1 MVCPPDTNTVA
12 FPRALRVVRDQE
24 ALAEKV
30 AARSGEA
37 EVPHV
42 REASNLM
49 AAVVA
54 ANGASVS
61 RQTAL
66 QVPAVVKAL
75 KTYTAPISAFG
86 LREYRSD
93 EPIAARPLLL
103 CPCNTLPYASVMTRT
118 VTDLLLHD
126 RAYWLVTGRD
136 WQGYPTSIQLMRV
149 EDVTDIYAGNVGI
162 DPNVYPPSDPFYLLG
177 QRVPTADVIKFY
189 GDGTGGWLKTGAA
202 AINTAAALEAAVLM
216 YAQSPVA
223 QVVLK
228 NTGADLPADQVDAL
242 LEAWEAARADHSTAY
257 LNSTLEAHAMG
268 INPAEMQLT
277 EARNAA
283 AIQIARLANL
293 DPIWTGAGVPGSSLT
308 YSNCVDLYRQLLDT
322 ALTPV
327 MRQISERLSMA
338 DVTPRGHT
346 VRFDTTEFLRS
357 NPIELASL
365 INTLLPLGVINEDE
379 ARLILDLPQLGVMSY
394 TALPGREPMA

>member
-1 MVCPPDTNTVA
+1 VA
-12 FPRALRVVRDQE
+12 FPRALRIVRDQE
-24 ALAEKV
+24 TIAEKV

-37 EVPHV
+37 LAPHV
-42 REASNLM
+42 REASSLM

-54 ANGASVS
+54 ANGAGVT

-86 LREYRSD
+86 LREYRND

-103 CPCNTLPYASVMTRT
+103 CPCSTLPYSAVMTRT
-118 VTDLLLHD
+118 VTDILLHD
-126 RAYWLVTGRD
+126 RAYWLVTARD
-136 WQGYPTSIQLMRV
+136 WQGYPTSVQVMRV
-149 EDVTDIYAGNVGI
+149 EDVNDLYVANTGI
-162 DPNVYPPSDPFYLLG
+162 DPNIYPPSDPFYHLG
-177 QRVPTADVIKFY
+177 NRVPTRDVIKFY

-202 AINTAAALEAAVLM
+202 IINTAAALEAAVLM

-228 NTGADLPADQVDAL
+228 NTGADLPAEQVDAL

-268 INPAEMQLT
+268 INPAEMQMDQ
-277 EARNAA
+277 ARNQS
-283 AIQIARLANL
+283 AIQVARLANL

-308 YSNCVDLYRQLLDT
+308 YSNRIDLYRQLLDT

-327 MRQISERLSMA
+327 MRNISERLSMT
-338 DVTPRGHT
+338 DVTPRGHS

-357 NPIELASL
+357 NPVELANL
-365 INTLLPLGVINEDE
+365 INTLLPLGVITEDE

-394 TALPGREPMA
+394 TALPGRQPE

>member
-1 MVCPPDTNTVA
+1 MRIYRRNMA
-12 FPRALRVVRDQE
+12 LPRALRVVRSQE
-24 ALAEKV
+24 ATAEEL
-30 AARSGEA
+30 AARTA
-37 EVPHV
+37 VDQAPHV

-49 AAVVA
+49 AAVLS

-61 RQTAL
+61 RSTAL
-66 QVPAVVKAL
+66 QVPALVKAL
-75 KTYTAPISAFG
+75 QTYTAPISAFG

-93 EPIAARPLLL
+93 QPIAARPLLL
-103 CPCNTLPYASVMTRT
+103 CPCSTLPYSAVISRT
-118 VTDLLLHD
+118 VTDLLLFD
-126 RAYWLVTGRD
+126 RAYWLVTDRD
-136 WQGYPTSIQLMRV
+136 WQGYPTSVMVMRV
-149 EDVTDIYAGNVGI
+149 EDVTDMYAGNTGI

-177 QRVPTADVIKFY
+177 NRVPTADVIKFY

-202 AINTAAALEAAVLM
+202 TINTAAALEAAVLM

-228 NTGADLPADQVDAL
+228 NTGADLPSEQVDAL
-242 LEAWEAARADHSTAY
+242 LEAWETARADHSTAY

-268 INPAEMQLT
+268 INPSEMQLT
-277 EARNAA
+277 EARNTA

-293 DPIWTGAGVPGSSLT
+293 DPVWTGAGVPGTALV
-308 YSNCVDLYRQLLDT
+308 YSNRVDLYRQLLDT

-327 MRQISERLSMA
+327 MRNISERLSMA

-357 NPIELASL
+357 NPTELAGL
-365 INTLLPLGVINEDE
+365 INTLLPLGVVSVEE
-379 ARLILDLPQLGVMSY
+379 SRQILDLVQLGLMSY
-394 TALPGREPMA
+394 DDLPGRLPQ

>member
-1 MVCPPDTNTVA
+1 
-12 FPRALRVVRDQE
+12 
-24 ALAEKV
+24 
-30 AARSGEA
+30 
-37 EVPHV
+37 
-42 REASNLM
+42 M
-49 AAVVA
+49 AAVIS

-61 RQTAL
+61 RSTAL

-93 EPIAARPLLL
+93 QPIAARPVLL
-103 CPCNTLPYASVMTRT
+103 CPCSTLPYSAVISRT

-126 RAYWLVTGRD
+126 RAYWLVTDRD
-136 WQGYPTSIQLMRV
+136 WQGYPTSVQVMRV
-149 EDVTDIYAGNVGI
+149 EDVTDMYAGNTGI

-177 QRVPTADVIKFY
+177 NRVPTGDVIKFY

-202 AINTAAALEAAVLM
+202 AINTAAALEAAVMM

-228 NTGADLPADQVDAL
+228 NTGADLPSDQVDAL
-242 LEAWEAARADHSTAY
+242 LEAWETARADHSTAY
-257 LNSTLEAHAMG
+257 LNSTLEAHSMG
-268 INPAEMQLT
+268 INPSEMQLT
-277 EARNAA
+277 EARNSA

-293 DPIWTGAGVPGSSLT
+293 DPVWTGAGVPGTALV
-308 YSNCVDLYRQLLDT
+308 YSNRVDLYRQLLDT

-327 MRQISERLSMA
+327 MRNISERLSMA

-357 NPIELASL
+357 NPLELSTL
-365 INTLLPLGVINEDE
+365 INTLLPLGVLTVEE
-379 ARLILDLPQLGVMSY
+379 SRQILDLAQLGVMSY
-394 TALPGREPMA
+394 DDLPGRLPQ

>member
-1 MVCPPDTNTVA
+1 MA
-12 FPRALRVVRDQE
+12 FPRSLRIVRDQE
-24 ALAEKV
+24 AIAGDV
-30 AARSGEA
+30 AAQASEA
-37 EVPHV
+37 PVPHV
-42 REASNLM
+42 REA
-49 AAVVA
+49 
-54 ANGASVS
+54 
-61 RQTAL
+61 TAL
-66 QVPAVVKAL
+66 LTAAINSRGAAITRATAMQVPAVTKAL

-93 EPIAARPLLL
+93 EPIAARPFLL
-103 CPCNTLPYASVMTRT
+103 CPCQTLPYSAVMSRL

-126 RAYWLVTGRD
+126 RAYWRITGRD
-136 WQGYPTSIQLMRV
+136 WQGFPTSIEVLRV
-149 EDVTDIYAGNVGI
+149 EDVNDLYVSNTGI
-162 DPNVYPPSDPFYLLG
+162 DPNVYPPSDPFYHLG
-177 QRVPTADVIKFY
+177 NRIPTRDVIKFY
-189 GDGTGGWLKTGAA
+189 GDGTGGWLKTGAN
-202 AINTAAALEAAVLM
+202 AINTAAALEGAVLM

-242 LEAWEAARADHSTAY
+242 LEAWETARADHSTAY

-268 INPAEMQLT
+268 INPAEMQMDQ
-277 EARNAA
+277 ARNQA

-308 YSNCVDLYRQLLDT
+308 YSNRVDLYRQLLDT

-327 MRQISERLSMA
+327 MRNISERLSMN
-338 DVTPRGHT
+338 DITPRGHS

-357 NPIELASL
+357 NPLELASL
-365 INTLLPLGVINEDE
+365 VQTLLPLGVITEDE

-394 TALPGREPMA
+394 TALPGSEPMR

>member
-1 MVCPPDTNTVA
+1 MA

-24 ALAEKV
+24 AIAEKV

-37 EVPHV
+37 QVPHV

-49 AAVVA
+49 AAVIA
-54 ANGASVS
+54 ANGSSIS
-61 RQTAL
+61 RTTAL

-86 LREYRSD
+86 LREYRND
-93 EPIAARPLLL
+93 EPIAARPFLL
-103 CPCNTLPYASVMTRT
+103 CPCQTLPYSSVMSRT
-118 VTDLLLHD
+118 VTDLLLFD

-136 WQGYPTSIQLMRV
+136 WQGFPTSIQVMRV
-149 EDVTDIYAGNVGI
+149 EDVTDLQAASTSI
-162 DPNVYPPSDPFYLLG
+162 DVSTQPPSDPFYLEG
-177 QRVPTADVIKFY
+177 RRVPTGDVIKFY
-189 GDGTGGWLKTGAA
+189 GDGTGGWLQTGKA

-228 NTGADLPADQVDAL
+228 NTGADLPAEQVDAL
-242 LEAWEAARADHSTAY
+242 LEAWETARADHSTAY
-257 LNSTLEAHAMG
+257 LNSTLEAQAMG
-268 INPAEMQLT
+268 INPAEMQMDQ
-277 EARNAA
+277 ARNQA

-293 DPIWTGAGVPGSSLT
+293 DPVWTGAGVPGSSLT
-308 YSNCVDLYRQLLDT
+308 YSNRVDLYRQLLDT

-327 MRQISERLSMA
+327 MRNISERLSMG
-338 DVTPRGHT
+338 DVTPRGHS

-357 NPIELASL
+357 NPLELASL
-365 INTLLPLGVINEDE
+365 INTLLPLGVITEDE

>member
-1 MVCPPDTNTVA
+1 MVSALYRRSVA
-12 FPRALRVVRDQE
+12 FPRSLRIVRDQE
-24 ALAEKV
+24 SIASSLAS
-30 AARSGEA
+30 RSTEA
-37 EVPHV
+37 PVPHV

-49 AAVVA
+49 ATVLA
-54 ANGASVS
+54 ANGASLN
-61 RQTAL
+61 RATAL

-103 CPCNTLPYASVMTRT
+103 CPCSTLPYAAVMTRT
-118 VTDLLLHD
+118 ITDLLLHD
-126 RAYWLVTGRD
+126 RAYWRVTARAWD
-136 WQGYPTSIQLMRV
+136 GYPSSIMVMRV
-149 EDVTDIYAGNVGI
+149 EDVTDLTASHTGI
-162 DPNVYPPSDPFYLLG
+162 DPNAYPPSDPFYYLG
-177 QRVPTADVIKFY
+177 QRIPVGDVIKFY

-228 NTGADLPADQVDAL
+228 NNGADLPSEQVDAL
-242 LEAWEAARADHSTAY
+242 LEAWETARADHSTAY
-257 LNSTLEAHAMG
+257 LNATIDAQSLG
-268 INPAEMQLT
+268 INPSEMQLT

-283 AIQIARLANL
+283 AIQVARIANL

-308 YSNCVDLYRQLLDT
+308 YSNRVDLYRQLLDT

-327 MRQISERLSMA
+327 MRYVSERLSMN
-338 DVTPRGHT
+338 DVTPRGHS

-357 NPIELASL
+357 NPLELASL
-365 INTLLPLGVINEDE
+365 INTLLPLGVITSDE

-394 TALPGREPMA
+394 TALPGSEPIQ

>member
-1 MVCPPDTNTVA
+1 VLRARDTYTVA
-12 FPRALRVVRDQE
+12 FPRALRVVRSQEAIADGVAARTGE
-24 ALAEKV
+24 ALA
-30 AARSGEA
+30 
-37 EVPHV
+37 PHV
-42 REASNLM
+42 REASALM
-49 AAVVA
+49 AAVIR
-54 ANGASVS
+54 ANGATIN
-61 RQTAL
+61 RTTAV

-86 LREYRSD
+86 LREYRND
-93 EPIAARPLLL
+93 EPIAARPFLV
-103 CPCNTLPYASVMTRT
+103 CPCATLPYSAVMTRT

-126 RAYWLVTGRD
+126 RAYWLVTARD
-136 WQGYPTSIQLMRV
+136 WQGFPSSVMLMRV
-149 EDVTDIYAGNVGI
+149 EDVTDLAVGNTGI
-162 DPNVYPPSDPFYLLG
+162 DANVYPPSDPFYHLG
-177 QRVPTADVIKFY
+177 NRVPTRDVIKFY

-228 NTGADLPADQVDAL
+228 NTGADLPAEQVDAL
-242 LEAWEAARADHSTAY
+242 LEAWETARADHSTAY
-257 LNSTLEAHAMG
+257 LNSTLEAHSMG
-268 INPAEMQLT
+268 INPAEMQMDQ
-277 EARNAA
+277 ARNQA

-308 YSNCVDLYRQLLDT
+308 YSNRVDLYRQLLDT

-327 MRQISERLSMA
+327 MRNISERLSMG
-338 DVTPRGHT
+338 DVTPRGHS

-357 NPIELASL
+357 NPLELASL
-365 INTLLPLGVINEDE
+365 INTLLPLGVITEDE

-394 TALPGREPMA
+394 TRLPGSEPMQ

>member
-1 MVCPPDTNTVA
+1 VA
-12 FPRALRVVRDQE
+12 FPRALRIVRDQE
-24 ALAEKV
+24 TIAEKV

-37 EVPHV
+37 LAPHV
-42 REASNLM
+42 REASSLM

-54 ANGASVS
+54 ANGAGVT

-86 LREYRSD
+86 LREYRND

-103 CPCNTLPYASVMTRT
+103 CPCSTLPYSAVMTRT
-118 VTDLLLHD
+118 VTDILLHD
-126 RAYWLVTGRD
+126 RAYWLVTARD
-136 WQGYPTSIQLMRV
+136 WQGYPTSVQVMRV
-149 EDVTDIYAGNVGI
+149 EDVNDLYVANTGI
-162 DPNVYPPSDPFYLLG
+162 DPNIYPPSDPFYHLG
-177 QRVPTADVIKFY
+177 NRVPTRDVIKFY
-189 GDGTGGWLKTGAA
+189 GDGTGGWLKTGAS

-228 NTGADLPADQVDAL
+228 NTGADLPAEQVDAL

-268 INPAEMQLT
+268 INPAEMQMDQ
-277 EARNAA
+277 ARNQA

-308 YSNCVDLYRQLLDT
+308 YSNRIDLYRQLLDT

-327 MRQISERLSMA
+327 MRNIGERLSMQ
-338 DVTPRGHT
+338 DVTPRGHS

-365 INTLLPLGVINEDE
+365 INTLLPLGVITEDE

-394 TALPGREPMA
+394 TALPGRQPE